1 MIRIALLPGDGIGP
15 EVVAAA
21 VEVLGSVA
29 QAHGFEVATRHFDLG
44 AERYLRTGETMPE
57 ADFVRLRDDFDAI
70 LFGALGDPR
79 VPSNVHAR
87 DILLGLRQRLDL
99 YVNLRPVVLWHEALC
114 PLKGRGPG
122 SIDMAVVRE
131 NTESLYV
138 GIGGT
143 FKPGTPD
150 EVAQN
155 VMISTRKG
163 AERLLRFAFGLARQR
178 RSHLVL
184 CDKANAIEAAH
195 GLWRRVLKEL
205 AAEYP
210 DVRATT
216 LYADVACMRLVTH
229 PHEFDVVV
237 GDNFVG
243 DILSDL
249 AAALV
254 GGLGLAPSA
263 STHPGRVGLYEP
275 VHGSAPDIAGKG
287 RANPL
292 AAILSLAMLLRDCG
306 QAAAAADIEHAC
318 ADTVRAGLTTADLG
332 GALGTADVTAHIL
345 ARLGERPA
353 TPGASAVPAPT
364 G

>member
-1 MIRIALLPGDGIGP
+1 MALRIALIPGDGIGK

-21 VEVLGSVA
+21 VEVLGTVK
-29 QAHGFEVATRHFDLG
+29 EVFQFAATTTTFDLG
-44 AERYLRTGETMPE
+44 ADRYLRTGETMPD
-57 ADFVRLRDDFDAI
+57 AVFVRLRDDHDAI

-87 DILLGLRQRLDL
+87 DILLGMRQRLDL
-99 YVNLRPVVLWHEALC
+99 YVNLRPVVLWDDALC
-114 PLKGRGPG
+114 PLKGRAPG

-143 FKPGTPD
+143 FKQGTAD

-163 AERLLRFAFGLARQR
+163 AERLLRYAFELARTR
-178 RSHLVL
+178 RRKLVL

-205 AAEYP
+205 QPQFP
-210 DVRATT
+210 DIEART
-216 LYADVACMRLVTH
+216 LYADVAAMRMVTH

-237 GDNFVG
+237 GDNLMG

-287 RANPL
+287 IANPL
-292 AAILSLAMLLRDCG
+292 AAILSLAMALRDLGQPLAATAIERACG
-306 QAAAAADIEHAC
+306 A
-318 ADTVRAGLTTADLG
+318 TVRDRFTTPDLG
-332 GALGTADVTAHIL
+332 GQQTTVAVTVRVQEL
-345 ARLGERPA
+345 LR
-353 TPGASAVPAPT
+353 TPEVA
-364 G
+364 

>member
-21 VEVLGSVA
+21 VEVLGAVCRS
-29 QAHGFEVATRHFDLG
+29 HGFDVATHTLDLG
-44 AERYLRTGETMPE
+44 AERYLRTGETLPE
-57 ADFVRLRDDFDAI
+57 GDFVRLRDDFDAI

-79 VPSNVHAR
+79 VPTNVHAR

-99 YVNLRPVVLWHEALC
+99 YVNLRPVALWHESLC
-114 PLKGRGPG
+114 PLKGRVAG

-150 EVAQN
+150 EIAQN

-178 RSHLVL
+178 RGHLVL

-195 GLWRRVLKEL
+195 GLWRRVLREL
-205 AAEYP
+205 APEFP

-216 LYADVACMRLVTH
+216 LYADVACMRMVTH

-275 VHGSAPDIAGKG
+275 VHGSAPDIAGTG

-306 QAAAAADIEHAC
+306 QPGAATDIETAC
-318 ADTVRAGLTTADLG
+318 ADTVRAGLTTPDLG
-332 GALGTADVTAHIL
+332 GTLGTRDVTASVL
-345 ARLGERPA
+345 ARIRPRPA
-353 TPGASAVPAPT
+353 TPEAAAVPAPN